1 MAPRVIVMPAGA
13 RPWDSPW
20 PKPPL
25 ATARAPR
32 TQQGNPALR
41 GGLAPGAWD
50 PDGPAPSPAPPMAIW
65 SEQPPGAC
73 AAPGMV
79 VPASLAWLPQP
90 AAARGT
96 ATSKLKAEWFSSQP
110 RHGITRGVV
119 ACRKVGQRQ
128 AHHLRQRLGS
138 TMLGF
143 EKYSPNREPNIAAD
157 LLVMLVIHLGQQQN
171 QIRLHS

>member
-1 MAPRVIVMPAGA
+1 MA
-13 RPWDSPW
+13 RPPAQPRPW
-20 PKPPL
+20 PFC
-25 ATARAPR
+25 
-32 TQQGNPALR
+32 
-41 GGLAPGAWD
+41 
-50 PDGPAPSPAPPMAIW
+50 PS
-65 SEQPPGAC
+65 SHGAC

>member
-1 MAPRVIVMPAGA
+1 M
-13 RPWDSPW
+13 
-20 PKPPL
+20 L
-25 ATARAPR
+25 
-32 TQQGNPALR
+32 
-41 GGLAPGAWD
+41 
-50 PDGPAPSPAPPMAIW
+50 
-65 SEQPPGAC
+65 
-73 AAPGMV
+73 V
-79 VPASLAWLPQP
+79 VPWRGSPSQQPRGALQP
-90 AAARGT
+90 ARHNGFLLA
-96 ATSKLKAEWFSSQP
+96 QP